1 MSSAA
6 IDMKTCNKCREAK
19 PLTEFRK
26 HAGTKD
32 KLTTYC
38 KSCLYALARGWRNN
52 NKIHVTD
59 WFASYRQK
67 NKQQLNTNQK
77 KWRENN
83 KGKKNADTALR
94 FAVKMQRTPKWLTKE
109 QKQSI
114 KEFYVMAKELEKI
127 FPWKQHVDHIV
138 PLQGADV
145 CGLHVPWNLQIL
157 SAKENITKGN
167 RYNG

>member
-6 IDMKTCNKCREAK
+6 IDMKTCNKCKESK
-19 PLTEFRK
+19 SLTEFRQ
-26 HAGTKD
+26 HASTKD

-38 KSCLYALARGWRNN
+38 KPCLQAQVKSWVKD
-52 NKIHVTD
+52 NKQHLND
-59 WFASYRQK
+59 WYKNYREK
-67 NKQQLNTNQK
+67 NKTQVNANQK

-114 KEFYVMAKELEKI
+114 KEFYVMAKELEKV
-127 FPWKQHVDHIV
+127 FPWKQCVDHIV
-138 PLQGADV
+138 PLRGKDV

-157 SAKENITKGN
+157 SAKDNMQKGN
-167 RYNG
+167 RY